1 MQYRYQKPHRSLS
14 KYVKTVLVAEGFAQT
29 VNNKLPL
36 FTNGMPAL
44 ICSTATTPTGIENI
58 LQLAIFGKSTPP
70 EIWDLKKNE
79 TVISYFFNPFSLA
92 CLFNLSAAEL
102 AKKSPIDLSKVNP
115 QKTNALKTQLSY
127 AKTTENKIESLDSLL
142 LHQLNQQQRECEII
156 MYSTDQIMLKSG
168 KEILSDVLDKLKLNE
183 RTFQR
188 MFKKFVGVTPSQY
201 RRICQFKQSFDQVR
215 TGRFDKLTDVAY
227 NTGFADQ
234 SHFIRSFKEFAQIT
248 PKDYKKSGL
257 KRK

>member
-14 KYVKTVLVAEGFAQT
+14 KYVKTVLIAEGFAPS

-44 ICSTATTPTGIENI
+44 ICGTATTPTGIENI
-58 LQLAIFGKSTPP
+58 LQLNLFGTSTPP
-70 EIWDLKKNE
+70 DIWDLKKNE
-79 TVISYFFNPFSLA
+79 TIISYFFNPFSLA

-127 AKTTENKIESLDSLL
+127 AKTTENKVESLDSLL
-142 LHQLNQQQRECEII
+142 LHQLSQQQRECEII
-156 MYSTDQIMLKSG
+156 SYSTDQIMLKSG

-188 MFKKFVGVTPSQY
+188 IFKKFVGVTPSQY

-234 SHFIRSFKEFAQIT
+234 SHFIRSFKEFTQVT

>member
-1 MQYRYQKPHRSLS
+1 MQYRYQKPHATLS
-14 KYVKTVLVAEGFAQT
+14 KYVKTVLVAEGLAQP
-29 VNNKLPL
+29 VNHKVPL

-44 ICSTATTPTGIENI
+44 ICATAKTPTGIEDI
-58 LQLAIFGKSTPP
+58 QQLTLFGKSTPP
-70 EIWDLKKNE
+70 EIWELKKNE
-79 TVISYFFNPFSLA
+79 TLIAYFFNPFSLT

-102 AKKSPIDLSKVNP
+102 VKNSIDLSRVNA
-115 QKTNALKTQLSY
+115 QKTAALKTQLSY
-127 AKTTENKIESLDSLL
+127 ANTTEIKIDALDSLL
-142 LHQLNQQQRECEII
+142 LHQLNQQQRECEIVR
-156 MYSTDQIMLKSG
+156 YSTDQIMVHSG
-168 KEILSDVLDKLKLNE
+168 KEVLTDLLEKLKLNE

-188 MFKKFVGVTPSQY
+188 IFKKFVGVTPSQY

-215 TGRFDKLTDVAY
+215 NGKFDKLTDVAF

-234 SHFIRSFKEFAQIT
+234 SHFIRSFKEFTDIT